1 MTHAKK
7 LLCLIGALSVAGS
20 GEAVAAGF
28 AVRENS
34 AESVATV
41 FAGNASRADDVSTVF
56 NNPAGMS
63 DLQGTQIEVGGAL
76 VVPEIRFSG
85 DLTAGATT
93 LPGNNSR
100 QNGQIAVIPH
110 FYGVLDL
117 TDRTKLGL
125 AITTPF
131 GNTVDYGNQWSGR
144 YVNIKTSA
152 MAIDFNPNISYRL
165 TDWLSVGG
173 GVSLQYFRLGLASG
187 IPQSL
192 IFGAGPDTSYDLA
205 VTNWNW
211 GWNLGLLAEPWEG
224 TRLGLT
230 YRSDVDHTM
239 KGMLRL
245 APQTSPLLGLSTA
258 PATTDIHLPAS
269 ITASVTQDVSSNFS
283 LFSDVEFTQWHTF
296 QDVSLVAPPNPIF
309 TFVENY
315 RDAWMVS
322 VGGNYKLNDVW
333 SLRGGIG
340 YDESPVTD
348 AYRDTGVPDDN
359 RYMIGIGPRIRLN
372 DTMLLDLGYA
382 HYWGAAATVDK
393 SINSVDPFAGTMLH
407 GQFNNSLNWLVVS
420 FTAKL

>member
-100 QNGQIAVIPH
+100 QDGQIALIPH
-110 FYGVLDL
+110 FYAVFDL

-173 GVSLQYFRLGLASG
+173 GASLQYFRLGLASG

-211 GWNLGLLAEPWEG
+211 GWNLGLLA
-224 TRLGLT
+224 
-230 YRSDVDHTM
+230 
-239 KGMLRL
+239 
-245 APQTSPLLGLSTA
+245 
-258 PATTDIHLPAS
+258 
-269 ITASVTQDVSSNFS
+269 
-283 LFSDVEFTQWHTF
+283 
-296 QDVSLVAPPNPIF
+296 
-309 TFVENY
+309 
-315 RDAWMVS
+315 
-322 VGGNYKLNDVW
+322 
-333 SLRGGIG
+333 
-340 YDESPVTD
+340 
-348 AYRDTGVPDDN
+348 
-359 RYMIGIGPRIRLN
+359 
-372 DTMLLDLGYA
+372 
-382 HYWGAAATVDK
+382 
-393 SINSVDPFAGTMLH
+393 
-407 GQFNNSLNWLVVS
+407 
-420 FTAKL
+420 

>member
-1 MTHAKK
+1 VAHAKN

-41 FAGNASRADDVSTVF
+41 FAGNASRADDVATVF

-63 DLQGTQIEVGGAL
+63 DLQGTQLEVGSAL
-76 VVPEIRFSG
+76 VLPSIHFNGS
-85 DLTAGATT
+85 LTAGTAT
-93 LPGNNSR
+93 LPGNNRR
-100 QNGQIAVIPH
+100 QDGLITLIPH

-117 TDRTKLGL
+117 NERTKLGL

-131 GNTVDYGNQWSGR
+131 GNAVDYGDQWSGR

-152 MAIDFNPNISYRL
+152 LSMDFNPNISYRL

-192 IFGAGPDTSYDLA
+192 IFGAGPDSSFDLA
-205 VTNWNW
+205 VANWSW
-211 GWNLGLLAEPWEG
+211 GYNLGLLAEPWEG
-224 TRLGLT
+224 TRIGFT

-239 KGMLRL
+239 KGVLRL

-258 PATTDIHLPAS
+258 PATTDIHLPATW
-269 ITASVTQDVSSNFS
+269 TASLTQDVSGDLS
-283 LFSDVEFTQWHTF
+283 LFSDVQYTEWHTF
-296 QDVSLVAPPNPIF
+296 QNVSLVSPPNPVF
-309 TFVENY
+309 TFVEHY

-322 VGGNYKLNDVW
+322 VGGSYKFNDVW
-333 SLRGGIG
+333 SLRGGVG
-340 YDESPVTD
+340 YDQSPVTD
-348 AYRDTGVPDDN
+348 PYRDTGVPDDN
-359 RYMIGIGPRIRLN
+359 RYMIGVGPRIRLN
-372 DTMLLDLGYA
+372 DTMLLDLGYS
-382 HYWGAAATVDK
+382 HYWGAAATMNK
-393 SINSVDPFAGTMLH
+393 SINAVDPFAGTVLH
-407 GQFNNSLNWLVVS
+407 GSFNNTLDWLVVS
-420 FTAKL
+420 FTAAL